1 MIFMAALAFM
11 MTGCVTT
18 PRSSYIYDQP
28 YDEGYYDYRGTPS
41 YDGYYY
47 VRIIFIG
54 NIPYYVDDDRYIR
67 PIPPRL
73 YDHFRHYPYST
84 LGRPP
89 VFSRD
94 REVRDGYPV
103 SRIIYLD
110 GVPYN
115 VGNDR
120 KAQPLPERLQQHFRY
135 SPADRDRA
143 NDRPVQPPAQSQGRH
158 DNGRNN
164 EPPPTALDQL
174 RKGMQQPPQT
184 DVPGHREGG
193 RDTTLDS
200 KGRLMLSPEAR
211 ELPLRR
217 DRPNAGQP
225 HADTTNAKAPDRAA
239 GKQTDKKPNKK
250 SPVLKS
256 EDQKSKKSESRQ
268 KSGSGKQDKQGDD
281 TRTDEGSD
289 NNKDNGKKP
298 RNGREEGQGNN
309 ERRNGNWRD

>member
-11 MTGCVTT
+11 MAGCVTS
-18 PRSSYIYDQP
+18 PRAGYVYDQP

-41 YDGYYY
+41 YEGYYY
-47 VRIIFIG
+47 VRIIFIRDV
-54 NIPYYVDDDRYIR
+54 PYYVDDDRYIR
-67 PIPPRL
+67 PIPPHL
-73 YDHFRHYPYST
+73 YDHFRNYPYST
-84 LGRPP
+84 LGRTP

-110 GVPYN
+110 GIPYN

-120 KAQPLPERLQQHFRY
+120 KAQPLPERLQQRFRY
-135 SPADRDRA
+135 APADQDKA
-143 NDRPVQPPAQSQGRH
+143 NVKPSRSPVQQ

-164 EPPPTALDQL
+164 EPPASALDQL

-184 DVPGHREGG
+184 AVSGQREGG

-200 KGRLMLSPEAR
+200 KGRLMLSPEPR
-211 ELPLRR
+211 ELPLRK
-217 DRPNAGQP
+217 DQPNAGRP
-225 HADTTNAKAPDRAA
+225 HPDTAHAKAHDRNGNRPQTVDGAA
-239 GKQTDKKPNKK
+239 GKQADKKPNKK
-250 SPVLKS
+250 L
-256 EDQKSKKSESRQ
+256 EDQKSESQQ
-268 KSGSGKQDKQGDD
+268 KSGNGKKDKQGDD

-298 RNGREEGQGNN
+298 RNGREEDQGNN
-309 ERRNGNWRD
+309 DRGKGDRRD